1 MIAPNSEQIYVASAP
16 AIPGLAFRG
25 FRGEE
30 DYPKMVA
37 VIQGSKEA
45 DQTERVDT
53 VEDIQRNYAH
63 LTNCDPYQDMLFAE
77 FNGEVIGYSRV
88 TWWEELDHTLIYQHF
103 GFLLPDWRRRGIG
116 GAMLRYNQQRLRQIA
131 AEAAYSAAGHPNGA
145 QRYLESWAADSEQSA
160 TALLL
165 SEGYAPVR
173 HSYVMV
179 RPDLNQTPDAPMPP
193 GLEVRPVAPEHYR
206 AILEASKEAF
216 RDHWGYSETMEPTLE
231 QLLEDPN
238 FDPSLWRVAWDG
250 DQVAGMVLS
259 YIDARE
265 NAEYK
270 RKRGWTENICVR
282 RPWRKRGLAR
292 SLLVQSLV
300 AVRERGMTEAALGV
314 DTQNVTGALH
324 LYESVGFRPV
334 KRFTNYRKVFD

>member
-1 MIAPNSEQIYVASAP
+1 MIATTSEQIYVESAP

-25 FRGEE
+25 FRGDE
-30 DYPKMVA
+30 DFPKMAA
-37 VIQGSKEA
+37 VIQGSKQA
-45 DQTERVDT
+45 DQIERVDT
-53 VEDIQRNYAH
+53 AEDIQRNYAH

-77 FNGEVIGYSRV
+77 IDGEVIGYSRV

-116 GAMLRYNQQRLRQIA
+116 RAMLRYNQQRLRQIA
-131 AEAAYSAAGHPNGA
+131 AGHSSGA
-145 QRYLESWAADSEQSA
+145 QRYFESWAADTEQSA
-160 TALLL
+160 TALML
-165 SEGYAPVR
+165 SEGFTAIR
-173 HSYVMV
+173 HSYTMV
-179 RPDLNQTPDAPMPP
+179 RSDLGQVPEAPMPP

-231 QLLEDPN
+231 QFLEDPN
-238 FDPSLWRVAWDG
+238 FDPSLWRVAWQG
-250 DQVAGMVLS
+250 EQVAGMVLS
-259 YIDARE
+259 YIDPRE
-265 NAEYK
+265 NAEYN

-314 DTQNVTGALH
+314 DTQNVSGALH

-334 KRFTNYRKVFD
+334 KRFSNYRKVFE